1 MVGEKK
7 FQDAEPPIPPAR
19 GRVLYIIYASKS
31 ARFFFFF
38 LTSN

>member
-19 GRVLYIIYASKS
+19 GRDYILFMRLKVHV
-31 ARFFFFF
+31 FFFF